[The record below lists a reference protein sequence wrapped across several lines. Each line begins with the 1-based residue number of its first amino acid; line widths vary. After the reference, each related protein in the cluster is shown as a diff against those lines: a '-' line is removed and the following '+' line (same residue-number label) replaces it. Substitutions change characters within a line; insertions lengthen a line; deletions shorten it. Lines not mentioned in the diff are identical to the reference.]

1 MVTSNKV
8 DFTIASSV
16 VSKVEALL
24 SQFHDTES
32 EIAKSKEKSKG
43 LMVSA
48 LALLVPHMIENGTGK
63 NVIKE
68 LRKVIRGG
76 KKAEKI
82 AAKDDG
88 LYFSKSTE
96 DKVLALLSKKPFLT
110 ECKKV
115 QDLEKLQEYFI
126 TNHKCNGFNAIY
138 ALYHPVDEAKQI
150 ERLLKQIAKF
160 KDTPAHTTLLG
171 DGYRI
176 TVLIITWSCFTIR
189 FNSFVAHSSCCLYYY
204 TFSIC

>member
-68 LRKVIRGG
+68 LRKVVRGG

-82 AAKDDG
+82 DAKDDG

-138 ALYHPVDEAKQI
+138 ALYHPVDEEKQI
-150 ERLLKQIAKF
+150 ERLLKQIEKF
-160 KDTPAHTTLLG
+160 KDNLKAITTIATSIETIKTTLEDKEKKGIEPL
-171 DGYRI
+171 
-176 TVLIITWSCFTIR
+176 
-189 FNSFVAHSSCCLYYY
+189 SSSTTTQASDLKKAA
-204 TFSIC
+204 

>member
-8 DFTIASSV
+8 DFTVASSV

-24 SQFHDTES
+24 SQFHDTEN
-32 EIAKSKEKSKG
+32 EIAKSKEKSRG

-48 LALLVPHMIENGTGK
+48 LALLVPHMIEKGTEDDK
-63 NVIKE
+63 VKKE

-82 AAKDDG
+82 PSKENG
-88 LYFSKSTE
+88 IYFSKSTE
-96 DKVLALLSKKPFLT
+96 DKVLDLLCKKPFIT
-110 ECKKV
+110 ECEKV

-138 ALYHPVDEAKQI
+138 ALYHPVDEEKQI

-160 KDTPAHTTLLG
+160 KDNLTAIKTIATSVETIKTTLEDKEKQGIKPPTTSTATQASDLKK
-171 DGYRI
+171 
-176 TVLIITWSCFTIR
+176 
-189 FNSFVAHSSCCLYYY
+189 AA
-204 TFSIC
+204 

>member
-48 LALLVPHMIENGTGK
+48 LALLVPHMIEKGTDDK
-63 NVIKE
+63 VKKE

-82 AAKDDG
+82 PSKENG
-88 LYFSKSTE
+88 IYFSKSTE
-96 DKVLALLSKKPFLT
+96 DKVLDLLCKKPFLT

-138 ALYHPVDEAKQI
+138 ALYHPVDEEKQI

-160 KDTPAHTTLLG
+160 KDNLTAITTIATSVETIKTTLEDKEKEG
-171 DGYRI
+171 I
-176 TVLIITWSCFTIR
+176 EPP
-189 FNSFVAHSSCCLYYY
+189 SSSRTTQASDLKKAA
-204 TFSIC
+204 

>member
-8 DFTIASSV
+8 DYTIASTV
-16 VSKVEALL
+16 VTKVEALL

-48 LALLVPHMIENGTGK
+48 LALLVPHMIDKGTGK
-63 NVIKE
+63 NVTKE

-138 ALYHPVDEAKQI
+138 ALYHPVDEEKQI
-150 ERLLKQIAKF
+150 ERLLKQIEKF
-160 KDTPAHTTLLG
+160 KDNLDAIKKIATGVQTMKTTLEDKEKKGIEPPTTSTTTQASDLKE
-171 DGYRI
+171 
-176 TVLIITWSCFTIR
+176 
-189 FNSFVAHSSCCLYYY
+189 AA
-204 TFSIC
+204 